1 MALSEDAV
9 QLLGCCSLN
18 YYLCGVVL
26 AVVGTSEQNANPAQP
41 LLRNI
46 PVSISEVTPKDS
58 PPGVTP
64 WSLETSVSEGAS
76 LAFPYCNSG
85 RSAASSCQCHLTLQM
100 IVRHIAGLDT
110 CNGRCLLSCTE
121 KSPP

>member
-64 WSLETSVSEGAS
+64 WSLETSVSEKERVWRFPTVTRVVRQPPPAS
-76 LAFPYCNSG
+76 A
-85 RSAASSCQCHLTLQM
+85 T
-100 IVRHIAGLDT
+100 
-110 CNGRCLLSCTE
+110 
-121 KSPP
+121 